1 MAKIQIKS
9 MKLTPFGEEYFNREQ
24 LLALFCTNQHLL
36 SVGEKRIAMCER
48 KNALRCAKEKFLCLK
63 SEVSDNIR

>member
-9 MKLTPFGEEYFNREQ
+9 MKLTPFGKEYFNREQ
-24 LLALFCTNQHLL
+24 LLTFFRTNQHLL

-48 KNALRCAKEKFLCLK
+48 KECELQHCNMRMGK
-63 SEVSDNIR
+63 

>member
-24 LLALFCTNQHLL
+24 LLTIFRTNQHLL
-36 SVGEKRIAMCER
+36 SVGEKHIEMCKR
-48 KNALRCAKEKFLCLK
+48 KECDVQHCNMRMDK
-63 SEVSDNIR
+63 

>member
-24 LLALFCTNQHLL
+24 LLALFRTNQHLL
-36 SVGEKRIAMCER
+36 SEGEKTH
-48 KNALRCAKEKFLCLK
+48 
-63 SEVSDNIR
+63 

>member
-24 LLALFCTNQHLL
+24 LSALFRTNQHLL
-36 SVGEKRIAMCER
+36 SGVKKHNEMC
-48 KNALRCAKEKFLCLK
+48 KGKECELQHCNMRMDK
-63 SEVSDNIR
+63 

>member
-24 LLALFCTNQHLL
+24 LLNIFRTNQHLL
-36 SVGEKRIAMCER
+36 SVGEKHIAMCSTAICEWTSE
-48 KNALRCAKEKFLCLK
+48 ALRWF
-63 SEVSDNIR
+63 D

>member
-9 MKLTPFGEEYFNREQ
+9 MEPIPFGEEYFNREQ

-36 SVGEKRIAMCER
+36 SVGEKRIAMCSTAVCEWTSE
-48 KNALRCAKEKFLCLK
+48 ALRWF
-63 SEVSDNIR
+63 N

>member
-24 LLALFCTNQHLL
+24 LLTIFRTNQHLL
-36 SVGEKRIAMCER
+36 SGVK
-48 KNALRCAKEKFLCLK
+48 KTH
-63 SEVSDNIR
+63 

>member
-36 SVGEKRIAMCER
+36 SGGKKRIAMCEG
-48 KNALRCAKEKFLCLK
+48 KVPMFKIG
-63 SEVSDNIR
+63 SVG